1 VTRRPRGHAA
11 AGALLAAILVWSPA
25 LIAAAGPGKAAQGVP
40 PPTPVPPHGSPSPFP
55 TVLQTPAPA
64 LHPPQIGARGA
75 ILGDLSSG
83 QVLFSRSPDHPRPIA
98 SLTKIMTALL
108 SLERL
113 DPNTVV
119 TVKPEAAPGQIVG
132 LSELGLVAG
141 ERITVRDL
149 LYGLLLASANDAAV
163 ALAQEISGTVDAF
176 VSLMNRRAE
185 KLGLEHSRFFSP
197 NGLDDRGY
205 STPRDLFDLTREAYE
220 QPLFAKITRT
230 KFADVS
236 GPNGKPRHLQNRN
249 VLLWLYP
256 GAFGVKTGYTHAA
269 GYCVVAGAERD
280 GLPLVAVVLG
290 EPGEAFS
297 DAAALLDYGFR
308 AFDRKTFVTKGEG
321 FAPVTLHGER
331 VPLAARNGLEGLVPA
346 GAAASATR
354 HVRLEP
360 GAPFPPA
367 TGDAV
372 ATVDVTAGGKEIGSV
387 PLVATAQPEP
397 PPPPSG
403 GWLGRSVG
411 ALHAALSAAV
421 SAFLS

>member
-1 VTRRPRGHAA
+1 MRRRSRRHAV
-11 AGALLAAILVWSPA
+11 AGALLAALLIASPA
-25 LIAAAGPGKAAQGVP
+25 FVAAASPDVP

-55 TVLQTPAPA
+55 TVLHTPAPT
-64 LHPPQIGARGA
+64 LHPPDIAAKGA
-75 ILGDLSSG
+75 ILGDLTTG
-83 QVLFSRSPDHPRPIA
+83 QLLFSRSPDHPRPIA

-113 DPNTVV
+113 DPSTVV
-119 TVKPEAAPGQIVG
+119 TVRPEAAPGQVAG

-141 ERITVRDL
+141 ERITVHDL
-149 LYGLLLASANDAAV
+149 LYGLMLASANDAAV

-176 VSLMNRRAE
+176 VSLMNRRAA

-205 STPRDLFDLTREAYE
+205 STPRDLFELTREAYE
-220 QPLFAKITRT
+220 QPLFARITRT

-236 GPNGKPRHLQNRN
+236 GPHGKPRRLQNRN

-256 GAFGVKTGYTHAA
+256 GAFGVKTGYTQAA
-269 GYCVVAGAERD
+269 GYCVVAAAERD
-280 GLPLVAVVLG
+280 GLQLVAVVLG

-308 AFDRKTFVTKGEG
+308 AFDRKTFVTSGEE
-321 FAPVTLHGER
+321 FPAMTLHGES
-331 VPLAARNGLEGLVPA
+331 VSVAAKDGLEGLVPA
-346 GAAASATR
+346 GTAAAVKR
-354 HVRLEP
+354 QVRLEP

-367 TGDAV
+367 TGNVV

-387 PLVATAQPEP
+387 PLVATSRPEP
-397 PPPPSG
+397 PPPSPG
-403 GWLGRSVG
+403 GWFGRTVG
-411 ALHAALSAAV
+411 AIHAALSAGV
-421 SAFLS
+421 SALLS

>member
-1 VTRRPRGHAA
+1 
-11 AGALLAAILVWSPA
+11 
-25 LIAAAGPGKAAQGVP
+25 
-40 PPTPVPPHGSPSPFP
+40 
-55 TVLQTPAPA
+55 VLDTPAPT
-64 LHPPQIGARGA
+64 LHPPEIAAKGAF
-75 ILGDLSSG
+75 LGDLSTG
-83 QVLFSRSPDHPRPIA
+83 QVLYSRSADHPRPIA

-113 DPNTVV
+113 DPNAVV
-119 TVKPEAAPGQIVG
+119 TVKPEAAPGNVVG
-132 LSELGLVAG
+132 LSELGLETG

-149 LYGLLLASANDAAV
+149 LYGLMLASANDAAV
-163 ALAQEISGTVDAF
+163 ALAQQISGSVDAF

-205 STPRDLFDLTREAYE
+205 STPRDLFELTREAYE
-220 QPLFAKITRT
+220 QPLFARITRT

-256 GAFGVKTGYTHAA
+256 GAFGVKTGYTGAA
-269 GYCVVAGAERD
+269 GYCVVAAAERE
-280 GLPLVAVVLG
+280 GLQLVAVVLG

-297 DAAALLDYGFR
+297 DAAALLDYGYR
-308 AFDRKTFVTKGEG
+308 AFDRRSFVTKGET
-321 FAPVTLHGER
+321 FPSVTVHGEP
-331 VPLAARNGLEGLVPA
+331 VPVAAESDLEGLVPA
-346 GAAASATR
+346 GSGAAASRT
-354 HVRLEP
+354 VRVDA

-372 ATVDVTAGGKEIGSV
+372 ANVEVTAGGKEIGSV

-397 PPPPSG
+397 PPPPPG
-403 GWLGRSVG
+403 GWLGRTVG
-411 ALHAALSAAV
+411 AVHAALSATV
-421 SAFLS
+421 SALLA